1 MPLLC
6 LFTWILCKFLY
17 GVFNNWSKYYAILDG
32 HDWLDHVFIHKD
44 SLFIYLKACSVAV
57 ARLYGVLFAVDLFLC
72 VAQYASFT
80 VLSVLILGC

>member
-17 GVFNNWSKYYAILDG
+17 VVFNNWSKYYAILDG
-32 HDWLDHVFIHKD
+32 RDWLDNVFIHKD
-44 SLFIYLKACSVAV
+44 SLFIYLKACSVAL

>member
-17 GVFNNWSKYYAILDG
+17 GVFNNYAILDG
-32 HDWLDHVFIHKD
+32 RDWLDHVFIHKD
-44 SLFIYLKACSVAV
+44 SLFIYLKACSVAL